1 MSKDLRMEGMSYF
14 CNDTGV
20 SLREDP
26 SVHAA
31 PSKPPCK
38 CAFASGNSVTLV
50 LTETGDSAYRG
61 SVNLLGIEGAWFR
74 SQSVMIG

>member
-1 MSKDLRMEGMSYF
+1 MEGMWYF

-26 SVHAA
+26 SEHAA

-38 CAFASGNSVTLV
+38 WAFASGNSVMLV

-61 SVNLLGIEGAWFR
+61 SVNLLGIEEAWFR
-74 SQSVMIG
+74 SQTVMIGWFCEL

>member
-1 MSKDLRMEGMSYF
+1 M
-14 CNDTGV
+14 
-20 SLREDP
+20 
-26 SVHAA
+26 HAA

-61 SVNLLGIEGAWFR
+61 SVNLLGIEEAWLS
-74 SQSVMIG
+74 SQTVRMG